1 MKYKERYH
9 QTSSKTC
16 EVANFRV
23 VQKIDLL
30 TIHFHAPTIPFS
42 DVALANDRMKMQ
54 NMSFHINSPAYENAK
69 YHVMPSAP
77 Q

>member
-1 MKYKERYH
+1 MKDKESYH

-30 TIHFHAPTIPFS
+30 TIHFHAPTVPFS
-42 DVALANDRMKMQ
+42 DVALAERQ
-54 NMSFHINSPAYENAK
+54 NENAK
-69 YHVMPSAP
+69 YILSH
-77 Q
+77 